1 MKYRALESFSGAL
14 SMHVG
19 EVRELN
25 NEDIIKDLLGAKY
38 IEEVKPE
45 KPNKENELQSEIEA
59 LKKQIEELTKVPDVP
74 VENTNTEQETSKDVK
89 PDESK

>member
-19 EVRELN
+19 EVRDLN
-25 NEDIIKDLLGAKY
+25 NKDIIKDLLKAKF

-45 KPNKENELQSEIEA
+45 KPSKEKELQSEIEA
-59 LKKQIEELTKVPDVP
+59 LKKQIEELTKEPDAP
-74 VENTNTEQETSKDVK
+74 VETDNTEQETSKDVK